1 MRMRQEYIL
10 QVLTRTSR
18 RLQAEASASDDV
30 SDVVVVSHE
39 SDAHEVSRDPFET
52 GYDVVHHDV
61 TLNRDQVWVDDN
73 LYIITNPVLEK

>member
-1 MRMRQEYIL
+1 MLR
-10 QVLTRTSR
+10 VLTWASGH
-18 RLQAEASASDDV
+18 LQAEASASDDV

-52 GYDVVHHDV
+52 GYDVMHHDV